1 MTDIIDRMLDLAIE
15 IQQIPAPTF
24 AEGQRARFVH
34 GLFLEE
40 NLADVSIDT
49 VGNVYGRL
57 MGSSDSAP
65 LIVSAHLD
73 TVFPIETN
81 LQVTRQPD
89 RIAGPGIG
97 DNSLGVAGLFGLLW
111 ALRERKVKLPG
122 DVWLVANVCEE
133 GLGDLHGMRAV
144 VERFGGDVLAYLA
157 LEGMALGHIYHRALG
172 VSRYRISVK
181 TAGGHSWIDYGRPSA
196 VHELASLITNLTSM
210 ALPFDPRT
218 TINVGR
224 IVGGTSVN
232 TVAAEA
238 HLELDLRSESAEVL
252 FSLVRKVEAL
262 ANGYQREGVSITM
275 ENIGQRPAGE
285 IPADHHLVIL
295 AEECLRE
302 QGLNPILTIGSTD
315 ANIPLNRG
323 YPAICLGITS
333 GAGAHTILEFAYTEP
348 SASGI
353 EQLLSFVSKVWDKKE
368 G

>member
-1 MTDIIDRMLDLAIE
+1 MTDITDRMLDLAIE

-24 AEGQRARFVH
+24 AEGQRAGFVY

-40 NLADVSIDT
+40 NLADVSIDR

-111 ALRERKVKLPG
+111 ALRERKVNLPG

-144 VERFGGDVLAYLA
+144 VERFGGDVLAYLV

-172 VSRYRISVK
+172 VSRYRISIK

-210 ALPFDPRT
+210 ALPFEPRT

-224 IVGGTSVN
+224 IEGGTSVN

-252 FSLVRKVEAL
+252 FRLVRKVEVL
-262 ANGYQREGVSITM
+262 ANGYQREGVNITM

-285 IPADHHLVIL
+285 IPADHHLVLL
-295 AEECLRE
+295 AEACLRE
-302 QGLNPILTIGSTD
+302 QGLNPVLTIGSTD
-315 ANIPLNRG
+315 ANIPLSRG

-348 SASGI
+348 ATSGI
-353 EQLLSFVSKVWDKKE
+353 EQLLSFVSKVWDKK
-368 G
+368 